1 MNEPLELFE
10 AHPDSEGARTPP
22 INRIG
27 QGVARVAR
35 AQPGAR
41 IELRPCDL
49 ESTLAEGHRARIV
62 WAYVKPSGL
71 EPDV

>member
-1 MNEPLELFE
+1 MANEPLELFE
-10 AHPDSEGARTPP
+10 AHFDSGPARIAP

-27 QGVARVAR
+27 QGVAWVLRPNR
-35 AQPGAR
+35 AQ

-62 WAYVKPSGL
+62 WAYVKPSGF
-71 EPDV
+71 EPEV